1 MNNGFLNN
9 SNTHFNSTGSFGQ
22 YGAAQPEAVNAP
34 TTENALLQPGM
45 NVDISDIDVVSA
57 VLPEGIYNFKITKA
71 ELVDYMHKP
80 GGKLPDCTE
89 MRVGVQLLPPTGE
102 VAFAT
107 IHFYL
112 INDKMQLRKL
122 RDFYVSIGML
132 DKEAKTMQI
141 TSDVKGK
148 FGRAKV
154 KPHDYTG
161 KDGKTNTNN
170 QVEFFMELD
179 PDDPIPDGAPMGS
192 DGLPF

>member
-9 SNTHFNSTGSFGQ
+9 SNNHFNSTGSFGQ
-22 YGAAQPEAVNAP
+22 YGSAQPDTGSAP

-57 VLPEGIYNFKITKA
+57 VLPEGIYNFQVTKA

-89 MRVGVQLLPPTGE
+89 MRVNVQLLPPTGE

-107 IHFYL
+107 IRFYL

-179 PDDPIPDGAPMGS
+179 PDDPIPGATMQS
-192 DGLPF
+192 DPLPF

>member
-1 MNNGFLNN
+1 MNNGFLDN
-9 SNTHFNSTGSFGQ
+9 SNNHFNSTGSFGQ
-22 YGAAQPEAVNAP
+22 YGSAQPEAVNAP

-71 ELVDYMHKP
+71 ELMDYMHKP

-89 MRVGVQLLPPTGE
+89 MRVNVQLLPPTGE

-141 TSDVKGK
+141 TPNVKGK

-179 PDDPIPDGAPMGS
+179 PDDPIPGGVSTGS
-192 DGLPF
+192 DALPF

>member
-9 SNTHFNSTGSFGQ
+9 SNNHFNSTGSFGQ
-22 YGAAQPEAVNAP
+22 YGSAQPDTGSAP

-57 VLPEGIYNFKITKA
+57 VLPEGIYNFQVTKV
-71 ELVDYMHKP
+71 ELMDYMHKP
-80 GGKLPDCTE
+80 DGKLPDCTE
-89 MRVGVQLLPPTGE
+89 MRVNVQLLPPTGE

-107 IHFYL
+107 IRFYL

>member
-9 SNTHFNSTGSFGQ
+9 SNNHFNSTGSFGQ
-22 YGAAQPEAVNAP
+22 YGAAQSEAVNAP

-179 PDDPIPDGAPMGS
+179 PDDPIPGGVPMSS